1 MFTLRILSTKLHK
14 IFPSS
19 SSIVTIGISNQIRLK
34 HKVQSSGGG
43 GGVGASQHPRSGK
56 RESGNTHHGKGEKMA
71 IMEDI
76 SYEDDIST
84 KLLDD
89 S

>member
-14 IFPSS
+14 IFPSTAF
-19 SSIVTIGISNQIRLK
+19 TIGISNQIRLK
-34 HKVQSSGGG
+34 HKVQSSSGGGG
-43 GGVGASQHPRSGK
+43 GGVSQHPRSGK
-56 RESGNTHHGKGEKMA
+56 RESGRTHHGKDEKMA

-76 SYEDDIST
+76 SYEDDISA
-84 KLLDD
+84 KLLND

>member
-14 IFPSS
+14 IFPSTTTVS
-19 SSIVTIGISNQIRLK
+19 LGISNQIRLK
-34 HKVQSSGGG
+34 HKTQSSGGG
-43 GGVGASQHPRSGK
+43 GVTHQPRSGK
-56 RESGNTHHGKGEKMA
+56 RESGNTHHGKGEKMS

-76 SYEDDIST
+76 NYEDDISA
-84 KLLDD
+84 KLLED